1 MSKYR
6 ALVGLM
12 YPTPASLKIV
22 IAAGGISKLSPAQR
36 EKVTLKNV
44 KAGALVDDIPEKSIK
59 NLLARGKIE
68 IVASASSKKT
78 RKTR

>member
-1 MSKYR
+1 MAKYR

-22 IAAGGISKLSPAQR
+22 LKAGGISKLSEAQR

-44 KAGALVDDIPEKSIK
+44 KAGALCDDIPEKSIK
-59 NLLARGKIE
+59 SLVAQGSIE
-68 IVASASSKKT
+68 EVTPTAKKT
-78 RKTR
+78 KRR